1 MVQEERPLITSTAV
15 RELITIYSC
24 GGSFLGSAA
33 NEFLNRTV
41 YFHDVMEMLAVL
53 EQTFDLLSFPQST
66 SSYRSFGPRRRR
78 GKTSFRKAGVR
89 SMEKIPTELEKGSE
103 KASFLVH
110 VQFRQHSTW
119 QGNITWLD
127 KGVTQQFRSALEMLR
142 LMNEALGSDGQG
154 VSFED
159 GKPFLE

>member
-1 MVQEERPLITSTAV
+1 
-15 RELITIYSC
+15 
-24 GGSFLGSAA
+24 
-33 NEFLNRTV
+33 
-41 YFHDVMEMLAVL
+41 
-53 EQTFDLLSFPQST
+53 
-66 SSYRSFGPRRRR
+66 
-78 GKTSFRKAGVR
+78 
-89 SMEKIPTELEKGSE
+89 MEKIPTELEKGSE